1 MTDTDFTIPPEAAE
15 DLGPG
20 GVKQVQLLAHMLV
33 QARVGASALGLG
45 ERDMFVVLLSLPD
58 FMDRALAHDGVT
70 VAATAGAVEYLKS
83 EADRLVEMF
92 GNVQMVK
99 AGGYDA

>member
-1 MTDTDFTIPPEAAE
+1 MDDINFAISPEAAE

-20 GVKQVQLLAHMLV
+20 GLKQVQLLAHMLV
-33 QARVGASALGLG
+33 QARVGASALGLD

-58 FMDRALAHDGVT
+58 FMERALAHDGVA

-83 EADRLVEMF
+83 EADRLVTVV
-92 GNVQMVK
+92 GDVQMIK
-99 AGGYDA
+99 TGGYDA

>member
-1 MTDTDFTIPPEAAE
+1 MDDTNFTLPPEVAE

-33 QARVGASALGLG
+33 QARVGASAIGLD

-58 FMDRALAHDGVT
+58 FMDRALAHDGVA

-83 EADRLVEMF
+83 EADRLVALV
-92 GNVQMVK
+92 GDVQMVK
-99 AGGYDA
+99 IGGYDA